1 MSHKPCRISDFDSCT
16 KKNRHFGRQVIAN
29 ILGRPETDE
38 DIEIIFQKAYNVST
52 S

>member
-1 MSHKPCRISDFDSCT
+1 MSYLGFWQLY